1 MYSTTEIERDE
12 LFAGSHP
19 PIEMFGVVANAGTE
33 LKRGTCLGKNSTT
46 GKLKIWDTTKDDGTE
61 VLYGILANDVV
72 ADADKRVTIY
82 VHGEF
87 NANYLTAAQTVAPG
101 IYGMIVIKENK

>member
-1 MYSTTEIERDE
+1 MYATMEIERDE

-33 LKRGTCLGKNSTT
+33 LKRGTCLGKDSTT
-46 GKLKIWDTTKDDGTE
+46 GKLKIWDTTKNDGTE

-72 ADADKRVTIY
+72 VDADKRVTVY

-87 NANYLTAAQTVAPG
+87 NANYLTAAQTVVPG